1 MPEIFNYSKLEYALK
16 DAPVPEFA
24 WHTAYLDRI
33 VKSDILSFDVRS
45 LDPGKYSYP
54 YHSHRNAE
62 ELMVIFE
69 GKAMLRTPEGFKEVI
84 KGDIL
89 FFEKGPSGAHQLHNH
104 TNEPCLYLDIRTK
117 AEIDVCDYP
126 DSGKVN
132 ILPFREIYKGSQKT
146 QYFDGEENVEEKW
159 KSDKE

>member
-1 MPEIFNYSKLEYALK
+1 MEYTFK
-16 DAPVPEFA
+16 EAPLPEFS
-24 WHTAYLDRI
+24 WHTAYLDRL
-33 VKSDILSFDVRS
+33 VESEILSFDVRS

-62 ELMVIFE
+62 ELMVVLE
-69 GKAMLRTPEGFKEVI
+69 GKAMLRTPDGFREVT

-104 TNEPCLYLDIRTK
+104 TDDACIYLDIRTK
-117 AEIDVCDYP
+117 AQIDVCDYP

-132 ILPFREIYKGSQKT
+132 ILPYREIFKSSQKT
-146 QYFDGEENVEEKW
+146 QYFEGEDNVAEKW
-159 KSDKE
+159 KGEKK